1 MANSVQRAFDLAA
14 EDYDR
19 TRRRL
24 VPGFDDFYRTAID
37 LIRFPRDRTI
47 KVLDLGAG
55 TGLMTAF
62 IAYSFPN
69 AQIVMVDISN
79 EMLARARERFELG
92 GARFRFEVADYGVDP
107 IQEKYD
113 AVVSALSIHHL
124 SDEQKRA
131 LFGRIYGA
139 LNPGGVF
146 VNAEQFRCATPERHQ
161 FHHERWVRRARELGA
176 DERDLGAA
184 LERMKF
190 DRAAT
195 LEEQLEWMREAG
207 FRDID
212 CAYKNLIFA
221 VYCGVK

>member
-1 MANSVQRAFDLAA
+1 MANTVQHAFDLAA

-24 VPGFDDFYRTAID
+24 VPGFDDFYRAAID
-37 LIRFPRDRTI
+37 LIQFPRESSL

-55 TGLMTAF
+55 TGLMAAF

-69 AQIVMVDISN
+69 ARITMVDISN
-79 EMLARARERFELG
+79 EMLERARARFELAG
-92 GARFRFEVADYGVDP
+92 PRFRFEVSDYGVDR

-113 AVVSALSIHHL
+113 AIVSALSIHHL
-124 SDEQKRA
+124 SDEQKRS
-131 LFGRIYGA
+131 LFRRIHGA
-139 LNPGGVF
+139 LNADGVF
-146 VNAEQFRCATPERHQ
+146 VNAEQFRCATPERHK
-161 FHHERWVRRARELGA
+161 FHHERWLTRVRELGV
-176 DERDLGAA
+176 DDRDLAAA

-195 LEEQLEWMREAG
+195 LEDQLEWMREAG

-221 VYCGVK
+221 VYCGLK

>member
-1 MANSVQRAFDLAA
+1 
-14 EDYDR
+14 
-19 TRRRL
+19 
-24 VPGFDDFYRTAID
+24 VPGFDDFYRAAID
-37 LIRFPRDRTI
+37 LIRFPRDSRL

-55 TGLMTAF
+55 TGMMAAF

-69 AQIVMVDISN
+69 ARITMVDISN
-79 EMLARARERFELG
+79 EMLERARARFELG
-92 GARFRFEVADYGVDP
+92 GERFRFEVSDYGVDP

-124 SDEQKRA
+124 SDEQKRS
-131 LFGRIYGA
+131 LFRRIHAA
-139 LNPGGVF
+139 LNEGGVF
-146 VNAEQFRCATPERHQ
+146 VNAEQFRCATPERHR
-161 FHHERWVRRARELGA
+161 FHHERWITRVRELGA
-176 DERDLGAA
+176 DDRDLAAA

-195 LEEQLEWMREAG
+195 LEDQLEWLAEAG

-221 VYCGVK
+221 VYGGVR

>member
-1 MANSVQRAFDLAA
+1 MANTVQHAFDLAA

-24 VPGFDDFYRTAID
+24 VPGFDDFYRAAID
-37 LIRFPRDRTI
+37 LIQFPRESSL

-55 TGLMTAF
+55 TGLMAAF

-69 AQIVMVDISN
+69 ARITMVDISN
-79 EMLARARERFELG
+79 EMLERARARFELAG
-92 GARFRFEVADYGVDP
+92 PRFRFEVSDYGVDR

-113 AVVSALSIHHL
+113 AIVSALSIHHL

-131 LFGRIYGA
+131 LFKRIHGA
-139 LNPGGVF
+139 LNDDGVF
-146 VNAEQFRCATPERHQ
+146 VNAEQFRCATPERHK
-161 FHHERWVRRARELGA
+161 FHHERWLTRVRELGV
-176 DERDLGAA
+176 DDRDLAAA

-195 LEEQLEWMREAG
+195 LEDQLEWMREAG

-221 VYCGVK
+221 VYCGLK

>member
-24 VPGFDDFYRTAID
+24 VPGFDDFYRAAID
-37 LIRFPRDRTI
+37 LIRFPRESRL

-55 TGLMTAF
+55 TGLMAAF

-69 AQIVMVDISN
+69 ARITMVDISN
-79 EMLARARERFELG
+79 EMLERARARFELAG
-92 GARFRFEVADYGVDP
+92 ERFRFEVSDYGVDP

-113 AVVSALSIHHL
+113 VVVSALSIHHL
-124 SDEQKRA
+124 SDEQKRS
-131 LFGRIYGA
+131 LFNRIHGA
-139 LNPGGVF
+139 LNDGGVF
-146 VNAEQFRCATPERHQ
+146 VNAEQFRGATPERHQ
-161 FHHERWVRRARELGA
+161 FHHERWITRVRELGV
-176 DERDLGAA
+176 DDRDLTAA

-195 LEEQLEWMREAG
+195 LEDQLEWMRATG

>member
-1 MANSVQRAFDLAA
+1 MANTVQHAFDLAA

-24 VPGFDDFYRTAID
+24 VPGFDDFYRAAID
-37 LIRFPRDRTI
+37 LIRFPRESRL

-55 TGLMTAF
+55 TGMMAAF

-69 AQIVMVDISN
+69 ARITMVDISN
-79 EMLARARERFELG
+79 EMLERARARFELG
-92 GARFRFEVADYGVDP
+92 GERFRFEVSDYGVDP

-124 SDEQKRA
+124 SDEQKRS
-131 LFGRIYGA
+131 LFRRIHAA
-139 LNPGGVF
+139 LNEGGVF
-146 VNAEQFRCATPERHQ
+146 VNAEQFRCATPERHR
-161 FHHERWVRRARELGA
+161 FHHERWITRVRELGA
-176 DERDLGAA
+176 DDRDLAAA

-195 LEEQLEWMREAG
+195 LENQLEWLREAG

-221 VYCGVK
+221 VYGGVR

>member
-1 MANSVQRAFDLAA
+1 MANSVQRAFDIAA

-19 TRRRL
+19 ARRRL
-24 VPGFDDFYRTAID
+24 VPGFDDFYRAAID
-37 LIRFPRDRTI
+37 LIRFPRESPI

-55 TGLMTAF
+55 TGLMAAF

-69 AQIVMVDISN
+69 ARITMVDISN
-79 EMLARARERFELG
+79 EMLERARAHFELAG
-92 GARFRFEVADYGVDP
+92 ERFRFEVSDYGVDR

-124 SDEQKRA
+124 SDEQKRS
-131 LFGRIYGA
+131 LFDRIHGA
-139 LNPGGVF
+139 LNDGGVF

-161 FHHERWVRRARELGA
+161 FHHERWVTRVRELGV
-176 DERDLGAA
+176 DDRDLSAA

-195 LEEQLEWMREAG
+195 LEDQLEWMRAAG

-221 VYCGVK
+221 VYCGLK

>member
-1 MANSVQRAFDLAA
+1 MAKSVQHAFDLAA

-24 VPGFDDFYRTAID
+24 VPGFDDFYRAAID
-37 LIRFPRDRTI
+37 LIRFPHDSRL

-55 TGLMTAF
+55 TGLLSAF
-62 IAYSFPN
+62 IAYSFPQ
-69 AQIVMVDISN
+69 ARITMVDISS
-79 EMLARARERFELG
+79 EMLERARARFELG
-92 GARFRFEVADYGVDP
+92 GERFRFEVSDYGVDP

-124 SDEQKRA
+124 GDDEKRS
-131 LFGRIYGA
+131 LFNRIYGA
-139 LNPGGVF
+139 LNDGGVF
-146 VNAEQFRCATPERHQ
+146 VNAEQCRGATPERHR
-161 FHHERWVRRARELGA
+161 FHHERWITRVRELGM
-176 DERDLGAA
+176 DDRYLGLA
-184 LERMKF
+184 LDRMKF

-195 LEEQLEWMREAG
+195 LEDQLEWLREAG

-221 VYCGVK
+221 VYCGLK

>member
-1 MANSVQRAFDLAA
+1 MANTVQHAFDLAA

-24 VPGFDDFYRTAID
+24 VPGFDDFYRAAID
-37 LIRFPRDRTI
+37 LIRFPRDSRL

-55 TGLMTAF
+55 TGMMAAF

-69 AQIVMVDISN
+69 ARITMVDISN
-79 EMLARARERFELG
+79 EMLERARARFELG
-92 GARFRFEVADYGVDP
+92 GERFRFEVSDYGVDP

-124 SDEQKRA
+124 SDEQKRS
-131 LFGRIYGA
+131 LFRRIHAA
-139 LNPGGVF
+139 LNEGGVF
-146 VNAEQFRCATPERHQ
+146 VNAEQFRCATPERHR
-161 FHHERWVRRARELGA
+161 FHHERWITRVRELGA
-176 DERDLGAA
+176 DDRDLAAA

-195 LEEQLEWMREAG
+195 LEDQLEWLREAG

-221 VYCGVK
+221 VYGGVR

>member
-24 VPGFDDFYRTAID
+24 VPGFDDFYRAAID
-37 LIRFPRDRTI
+37 LLQFPHDSQL

-55 TGLMTAF
+55 TGLLAAF
-62 IAYSFPN
+62 IAYSFPH
-69 AQIVMVDISN
+69 ARITMVDISS
-79 EMLARARERFELG
+79 EMLDRARARFELG
-92 GARFRFEVADYGVDP
+92 GDRFRFEVSDYGVDP
-107 IQEKYD
+107 IREKYD

-124 SDEQKRA
+124 GDEQKRS
-131 LFGRIYGA
+131 LFSRIYGA

-146 VNAEQFRCATPERHQ
+146 VNAEQFRAATPDRQ
-161 FHHERWVRRARELGA
+161 RFHHQRWVTRVRELGA
-176 DERDLGAA
+176 DDRDLAPA
-184 LERMKF
+184 LDRMKF

-195 LEEQLEWMREAG
+195 LEDQLEWLREAG

-221 VYCGVK
+221 VYCGIK

>member
-1 MANSVQRAFDLAA
+1 MANTVQHAFDLAA

-24 VPGFDDFYRTAID
+24 VPGFDDFYRAAID
-37 LIRFPRDRTI
+37 LIQFPRESALE
-47 KVLDLGAG
+47 VLDLGAG
-55 TGLMTAF
+55 TGLMAAF

-69 AQIVMVDISN
+69 ARITMVDISN
-79 EMLARARERFELG
+79 EMLERARARFELAG
-92 GARFRFEVADYGVDP
+92 PRFRFEVSDYGVDR

-113 AVVSALSIHHL
+113 AIVSGLSIHHL
-124 SDEQKRA
+124 SDEQKRS
-131 LFGRIYGA
+131 LFKRIHGA
-139 LNPGGVF
+139 LNDNGVF
-146 VNAEQFRCATPERHQ
+146 VNAEQFRCATPERHK
-161 FHHERWVRRARELGA
+161 FHHERWITRVRELGV
-176 DERDLGAA
+176 DDRDLAAA

-195 LEEQLEWMREAG
+195 LEDQLEWMREAG

-221 VYCGVK
+221 VYCGLK

>member
-1 MANSVQRAFDLAA
+1 MANSVQHAFDTAA

-19 TRRRL
+19 ARRRL
-24 VPGFDDFYRTAID
+24 VPGFDDFYRAAID
-37 LIRFPRDRTI
+37 LIRFPRESPL

-55 TGLMTAF
+55 TGLMAAF

-69 AQIVMVDISN
+69 ARITMVDISN
-79 EMLARARERFELG
+79 EMLERARARFELAG
-92 GARFRFEVADYGVDP
+92 PRFRFEVSDYGVDR

-113 AVVSALSIHHL
+113 AIVSALSIHHL
-124 SDEQKRA
+124 SDEQKRS
-131 LFGRIYGA
+131 LFKRIYGA
-139 LNPGGVF
+139 LNDDGVF
-146 VNAEQFRCATPERHQ
+146 VNAEQFRCATPERHK
-161 FHHERWVRRARELGA
+161 FHHERWITRVRELGV
-176 DERDLGAA
+176 DDRDLAAA

-195 LEEQLEWMREAG
+195 LEDQLEWMREAG

-221 VYCGVK
+221 VYCGLK

>member
-1 MANSVQRAFDLAA
+1 MADSVQRAFDLAA

-24 VPGFDDFYRTAID
+24 VPGFDDFYRAAID
-37 LIRFPRDRTI
+37 LIQFPHDSQL

-55 TGLMTAF
+55 TGLLAAF
-62 IAYSFPN
+62 IAYSFPQ
-69 AQIVMVDISN
+69 ARITMVDISS
-79 EMLARARERFELG
+79 EMLERARARFELAG
-92 GARFRFEVADYGVDP
+92 ERFRFEVSDYGVDP

-124 SDEQKRA
+124 GDDQKRS
-131 LFGRIYGA
+131 LFARIHGA
-139 LNPGGVF
+139 LNDGGVF
-146 VNAEQFRCATPERHQ
+146 VNAEQCRGATPERHR
-161 FHHERWVRRARELGA
+161 FHHERWITRVRELGV
-176 DERDLGAA
+176 DDRDLAAA
-184 LERMKF
+184 LDRMKF

-195 LEEQLEWMREAG
+195 LEDQLQWLREAG

-221 VYCGVK
+221 VYCGIK

>member
-1 MANSVQRAFDLAA
+1 MAKSVQHAFDLAA

-24 VPGFDDFYRTAID
+24 VPGFDDFYRAAID
-37 LIRFPRDRTI
+37 LIRFPHDSQL

-55 TGLMTAF
+55 TGLLSAF
-62 IAYSFPN
+62 IAYSFPQ
-69 AQIVMVDISN
+69 ARITMVDISS
-79 EMLARARERFELG
+79 EMLERARARFELG
-92 GARFRFEVADYGVDP
+92 GERFRFEVSDYGVDP

-124 SDEQKRA
+124 GDDEKRS
-131 LFGRIYGA
+131 LFNRIHGA
-139 LNPGGVF
+139 LNDGGVF
-146 VNAEQFRCATPERHQ
+146 VNAEQFRGATPERDR
-161 FHHERWVRRARELGA
+161 FHHERWITRVRELGM
-176 DERDLGAA
+176 DDRDLGAA
-184 LERMKF
+184 LDRMKF

-195 LEEQLEWMREAG
+195 LEDQLEWLREAG

-221 VYCGVK
+221 VYCGLK